1 MKIYHETALIEQAD
15 GPTMAMLDLWRSLSL
30 QETGAAIEVMIG
42 NRKEN
47 PQLKSFTGELY
58 IAYPRVIG
66 GKVVLALWMDSLR
79 SVKSIIVTHELG
91 HWILKL
97 QGFSG
102 VIYTRQKHN
111 NTEIL
116 LNSMAHH
123 PPLYNLQRS
132 VGHEP
137 QEEID
142 SRCENDIRI
151 FSRDKESKRREIW
164 VSNAFL
170 LFDDVLNCS
179 EQNRGALEN
188 VVSRR
193 HPKTWKLVKEVLEL
207 ARSYDLLDANG
218 NATFCQKVIE
228 GLELG
233 KEWKKL
239 DEVEGLMRLVQKVGR
254 AEKVD

>member
-1 MKIYHETALIEQAD
+1 MKLYHETALRKQAD
-15 GPTMAMLDLWRSLSL
+15 GPTLTMLDLWRSLSK
-30 QETGAAIEVMIG
+30 QETGVVIEVMIG
-42 NRKEN
+42 DRKEHT
-47 PQLKSFTGELY
+47 QLRSYPGELY
-58 IAYPRVIG
+58 TAYPHVIG
-66 GKVVLALWMDSLR
+66 GKVVLELWMDSLR
-79 SVKSIIVTHELG
+79 SVKSILVTHELG

-137 QEEID
+137 QNEID

-179 EQNRGALEN
+179 KQNRVAIEN

-193 HPKTWKLVKEVLEL
+193 YPKTWNLVKEILEL
-207 ARSYDLLDANG
+207 AQSYDLLDANE

-228 GLELG
+228 ELELG
-233 KEWKKL
+233 KEWKKP
-239 DEVEGLMRLVQKVGR
+239 DEVEALRRLV
-254 AEKVD
+254 EKAGSVEEAN